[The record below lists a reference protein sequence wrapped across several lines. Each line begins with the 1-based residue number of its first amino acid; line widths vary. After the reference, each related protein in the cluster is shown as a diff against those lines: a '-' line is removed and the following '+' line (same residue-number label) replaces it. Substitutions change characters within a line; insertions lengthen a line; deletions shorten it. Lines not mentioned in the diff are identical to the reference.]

1 MGNMTASFSDSFACS
16 NPATS
21 SHFIFGLSVRIA
33 PASAPR
39 SFLASGSISSL
50 SSSLREVRY

>member
-21 SHFIFGLSVRIA
+21 SHFMFGLSVRIA

-39 SFLASGSISSL
+39 SFFVSGSISSL
-50 SSSLREVRY
+50 SSSLEEETY